1 MLLVSKPSGYV
12 DSKGKGKGGKGG
24 KGGSSSSSGKGKGK
38 GGSSSSSGKGKG
50 GSSGGLW
57 NSKKSMNSKYSKYAD
72 QCECGTMK
80 ELKLDFVGNLYGEH
94 GVELSQIKVDKVTNR
109 HEDLFPISKWVF
121 SLEHGTITID
131 YTNLGENFEFDRTSI
146 WVEISGIPDGPKH
159 FYFTYDTSCAK
170 KGGLLGDKGYYMG
183 GASKSKDGFRPAPLF
198 SVVSFIDTDNR
209 PCPEFGV
216 PTASPT
222 VSMAPSISSEPTIC
236 REPAPSTYV
245 HFHKQVSHSKYGKGK
260 GGKGG
265 SSSSSHSHSEY
276 KRSVIHIMLHYI
288 LLDCHGSSF
297 NALSRNVLTTSPSL
311 SLLFLFL

>member
-1 MLLVSKPSGYV
+1 
-12 DSKGKGKGGKGG
+12 
-24 KGGSSSSSGKGKGK
+24 
-38 GGSSSSSGKGKG
+38 
-50 GSSGGLW
+50 
-57 NSKKSMNSKYSKYAD
+57 MNSKYSKYAD

-80 ELKLDFVGNLYGEH
+80 ELKLDFVGDLYGEH
-94 GVELSQIKVDKVTNR
+94 GVQLDQIDVFKVTNR
-109 HEDLFPISKWVF
+109 YGQEFPDANWDVSPGD
-121 SLEHGTITID
+121 GTIIID
-131 YTNLGENFEFDRTSI
+131 YTNLGENFVFDRTSI
-146 WVEISGIPDGPKH
+146 WVEISSIPDGPKQ

-183 GASKSKDGFRPAPLF
+183 GASKSKDGFRPAPIF

-245 HFHKQVSHSKYGKGK
+245 HFHKQVSRSKYGKGK

-276 KRSVIHIMLHYI
+276 KKCVFHITFIMLRQI
-288 LLDCHGSSF
+288 LLDCHSS
-297 NALSRNVLTTSPSL
+297 
-311 SLLFLFL
+311 